1 MRPSEFILAN
11 AKYLADTVPGSILD
25 TVAKKQPEIGEDET
39 IADLHIHPYITS
51 IDDLI
56 DTMRVMK
63 KNNVSLCAITTHGKG
78 DSRERDYWTVRQMV
92 KDDGIEHDDLYH
104 AFRIDWQGTKLTFVG
119 AYEMYTEVDGVG
131 GRMDV
136 VALMPDKGF
145 EDSARAGMSFKDYA
159 DICDEYEALVI
170 GAHPYTLW
178 DPYGPGGFFRF
189 RLATDDERSA
199 MMESVFP
206 RVLTVDMV
214 ASNAAWMVR
223 SNDLLRED
231 FLKCRMQRPLANSD
245 AHSKN
250 SYVRNEIG
258 RAGNI
263 FKLDRH
269 ENGADLREQ
278 LSNEI
283 SAGNF
288 RTYLNYTPTVQ
299 FLISIAF
306 DKPPKNFP

>member
-1 MRPSEFILAN
+1 MKALDFIVAN
-11 AKYLADTVPGSILD
+11 AKYFLTTVPGSLID
-25 TVAKKQPEIGEDET
+25 TVALKQPATGPRET
-39 IADLHIHPYITS
+39 IADLHVHPYITS
-51 IDDLI
+51 IDDLA
-56 DTMRVMK
+56 DTMRIMK
-63 KNNVSLCAITTHGKG
+63 KNNVSMCAITTHGKG

-92 KDDGIEHDDLYH
+92 KDDGIDHDDLHH

-119 AYEMYTEVDGVG
+119 AYEMYTEVEGVK
-131 GRMDV
+131 GRVDV
-136 VALMPDKGF
+136 VALMPDRGF
-145 EDSARAGMSFKDYA
+145 EERAEPGMSFDDYV
-159 DICDEYEALVI
+159 DICREYEALVI

-199 MMESVFP
+199 MMENMFP
-206 RVLTVDMV
+206 KVLTVDRV

-223 SNDLLRED
+223 SNELLMED
-231 FLKCRMQRPLANSD
+231 FWNSRMQKPLANSD

-263 FKLDRH
+263 FRLERH
-269 ENGADLREQ
+269 EHGADLRDQ
-278 LSNEI
+278 LSSEI

-288 RTYLNYTPTVQ
+288 RTYLNYTPAVQ
-299 FLISIAF
+299 FLMSIAL
-306 DKPPKNFP
+306 DKPPNDFP